1 MSFASGRYAF
11 LYDIQGGKIS
21 GSQLREPHKSRSL
34 RGFESEE
41 RAKIE
46 LRAGKSLPD
55 MRSPIFVE
63 REAVVW
69 SAKI

>member
-1 MSFASGRYAF
+1 LQAAVTLFYTTSKA
-11 LYDIQGGKIS
+11 
-21 GSQLREPHKSRSL
+21 EKSRAPSFGNPTNRDL
-34 RGFESEE
+34 FGASKSEE

>member
-34 RGFESEE
+34 RGFEKRRKSENRTKSRQIVAGCAIADLRGE
-41 RAKIE
+41 RSS
-46 LRAGKSLPD
+46 R
-55 MRSPIFVE
+55 VE
-63 REAVVW
+63 C
-69 SAKI
+69 